1 MHSVGVIAGWGFS
14 RLSHPA
20 GTTRLCVCV
29 PEWLLRLAGPRSAS
43 LMPHPLIKA
52 YGEAEVG
59 NSCCPGGAC
68 GNSGPLVISGKEHTW
83 TSWGLRQLGNLC
95 HPSCLLF
102 PSIHS
107 ANTAKKGLCISTWA
121 RTVCAVFLQSSLL
134 FVGLMQT
141 R

>member
-1 MHSVGVIAGWGFS
+1 MAGRAFS

-20 GTTRLCVCV
+20 GTTRLCVHV
-29 PEWLLRLAGPRSAS
+29 PEWLLCLAGLQPVPLTPR
-43 LMPHPLIKA
+43 PPIKD
-52 YGEAEVG
+52 YGEAEGG

-102 PSIHS
+102 FHPSIHP
-107 ANTAKKGLCISTWA
+107 TLLKTDCVFSTWE
-121 RTVCAVFLQSSLL
+121 RTVSAVFPQSFLVCGGDAKL
-134 FVGLMQT
+134 VMHPFI
-141 R
+141 